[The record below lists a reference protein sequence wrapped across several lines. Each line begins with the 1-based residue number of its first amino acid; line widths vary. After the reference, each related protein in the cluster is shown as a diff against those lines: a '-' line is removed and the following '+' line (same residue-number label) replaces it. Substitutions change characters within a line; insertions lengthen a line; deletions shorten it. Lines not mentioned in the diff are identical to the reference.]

1 MQRWQV
7 WFFVQELLDD
17 RMSPEQASALAE
29 KLATGT
35 WTHDY
40 PIMAE
45 EAKALG
51 LPVSTE
57 MPEEVYQFMSLFPQ
71 PARARPSVEYVPI
84 PYRTHQGRGSS
95 DR

>member
-1 MQRWQV
+1 MAR
-7 WFFVQELLDD
+7 
-17 RMSPEQASALAE
+17 EQAAALAE

-40 PIMAE
+40 GITGRGGQG
-45 EAKALG
+45 LG

-71 PARARPSVEYVPI
+71 PTRTRPSVQYVPM
-84 PYRTHQGRGSS
+84 PYRTRQGRPAGG
-95 DR
+95 